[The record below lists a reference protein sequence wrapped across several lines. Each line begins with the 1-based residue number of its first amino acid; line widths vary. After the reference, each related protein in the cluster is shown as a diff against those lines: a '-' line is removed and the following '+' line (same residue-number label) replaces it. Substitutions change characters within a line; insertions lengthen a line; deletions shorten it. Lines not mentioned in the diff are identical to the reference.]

1 MGTDLQI
8 SKVKKNGLYVNFEKK
23 YDLNLYKVDID
34 RSDKYL
40 FMLIPKNKTLQ
51 TVRFVV
57 SKIEDRARWV

>member
-8 SKVKKNGLYVNFEKK
+8 SKVKKNGVYVNFEKK

-57 SKIEDRARWV
+57 SKTEDRARWV